1 MAQHKRKD
9 TKVILRPEFQW
20 ACISSLQDLV
30 GTTARLPD
38 PGAQL
43 FFSLTIIDTYS
54 TKHGVSHKF
63 QQTIKFRRWWRS
75 SNAICQRRF
84 AKHHEL
90 WNNVGL
96 GYMRLRQLWS
106 WNWCN
111 VIRRR
116 IWSSRLVEL
125 RQCAVNVMW
134 GSGPVLFTYWMRGW
148 WNVRFVQCEVRGWRN
163 ISGRLCEA
171 EVAWSLCIC
180 QVCTLRGRGSV
191 RFAYSSL
198 IWGSASVRLV
208 WCEVQV
214 LWHEVHEMV

>member
-1 MAQHKRKD
+1 VHFKSSRPCRHYGETARPGRATNFFSHDHWHVLNKTRCFAQIPAD
-9 TKVILRPEFQW
+9 YQ
-20 ACISSLQDLV
+20 ISSLV
-30 GTTARLPD
+30 T
-38 PGAQL
+38 QL
-43 FFSLTIIDTYS
+43 QC
-54 TKHGVSHKF
+54 V
-63 QQTIKFRRWWRS
+63 
-75 SNAICQRRF
+75 CQRRF

-111 VIRRR
+111 VIRRI